1 MKIKVL
7 FVCLGNIC
15 RSTMA
20 EGVFRNLVEK
30 ENLSDVIFCDSA
42 GTANY
47 HIGSK
52 ADHRTLKVLNDN
64 GIELNHR
71 GRQINISDFDEFDY
85 ILAMDANNF
94 KDINYLY
101 QKSRKPK
108 SKVMMMREFEGKST
122 LDVPDPYYGDLND
135 FVEVFD
141 IVTFNSNEL
150 LKHIKSNLKI

>member
-101 QKSRKPK
+101 QKSNS
-108 SKVMMMREFEGKST
+108 SKAKLMLMREFEGKST

-135 FVEVFD
+135 FVEVFH
-141 IVTFNSNEL
+141 IVTFNSTEL

>member
-101 QKSRKPK
+101 QKSNS
-108 SKVMMMREFEGKST
+108 SKAKLMMMREFEGKST

-141 IVTFNSNEL
+141 IVTFNSTEL